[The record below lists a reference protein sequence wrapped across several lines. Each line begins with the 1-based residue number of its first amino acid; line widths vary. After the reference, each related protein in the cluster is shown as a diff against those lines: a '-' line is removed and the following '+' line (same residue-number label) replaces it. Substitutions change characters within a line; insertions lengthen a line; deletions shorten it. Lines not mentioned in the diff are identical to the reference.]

1 MTFESAYCQEL
12 GANVSAYKARREF
25 FAQDDDNLR
34 FTFCCPDEKCGV
46 ELTAVNIYT
55 VAKTKHRPHFRTWPN
70 GKHSQECDIVRKDTN
85 FIDANSSIGHG
96 HGIKYS
102 AYPSK
107 LLLIRPPKEAT
118 SSASKYSEF
127 DDEFDV
133 EIRQKTYGPS
143 NNKRCVMHTTS
154 YLENVVDSYERMTGA
169 ELTRHCIE
177 LNGQNRTYARTFKK
191 IVYFEDGK
199 NFIFYGDIEP
209 IKEYGK
215 NYAITFKDKAWFNKR
230 AYRVSVYITE
240 ELISK
245 YRLRRLFRT
254 SMETLAK
261 LGGEFKSA
269 TCYFVGAYP
278 KLKTVNHRN
287 GSFDVLSVDVT
298 NLDHFV
304 VKFTE

>member
-1 MTFESAYCQEL
+1 MTFETAYCQDL
-12 GANVSAYKARREF
+12 CANVSAYKARREF
-25 FAQDDDNLR
+25 FAQGDDNLR

-46 ELTAVNIYT
+46 EFTAVNIYT

-70 GKHSQECDIVRKDTN
+70 KKHSQECDIVKKDTN
-85 FIDANSSIGHG
+85 VIDADSGIGRG
-96 HGIKYS
+96 HGIKSS

-107 LLLIRPPKEAT
+107 LLLVRPPKEAT
-118 SSASKYSEF
+118 SNASKYSEF

-133 EIRQKTYGPS
+133 EVRQKNYGHS
-143 NNKRCVMHTTS
+143 NNKKGAPHTTS
-154 YLENVVDSYERMTGA
+154 YLENIVDSYEKMTNT
-169 ELTRHCIE
+169 ELTNCCIE
-177 LNGQNRTYARTFKK
+177 LNGENRTYAKTFKK
-191 IVYFEDGK
+191 IAYFEDGK

-215 NYAITFKDKAWFNKR
+215 NYAITFKDKAWFNKK
-230 AYRVSVYITE
+230 AYRVTIYITE

-245 YRLRRLFRT
+245 YRLRRLFRF
-254 SMETLAK
+254 SIGTLAK
-261 LGGEFKSA
+261 LGKEFKSA
-269 TCYFVGAYP
+269 TCYFAGAYP
-278 KLKTVNHRN
+278 ELKTVNHRS